1 MSYPNPPEDS
11 LNFQSGPV
19 VPDAGIYQTPSQ
31 SRATRARVLP
41 QVNSRILNQPAVQ
54 TAYNSFGL
62 EGLKSI
68 LLQELVHLDWAQLQD
83 EMVYLAEGA
92 NAHKEIKRALR
103 ATKMLASQ
111 WIEDPRQ
118 HEDVKAKCEYIF
130 GAISSF
136 GDIII
141 TPPETAASQMEG
153 VQVAFPS
160 MGTPDPVGAEV
171 ETVVERSSSILLMT
185 DIQGHLDRL
194 NEMLINT
201 QLVQERQGILHWT
214 APQNFYLVI
223 IGDLFNK
230 SPYSSWGDGVGMQTY
245 EVVKSLQRFIK
256 MSPQNI
262 LLTYGAYDL
271 DLATG
276 AAFDHPVSGFLGD
289 TLGVNAQAQALP
301 ALLSYLRGTAR
312 PESSDFAWVYVPE
325 SHAYVLK
332 EEYQEQGFPYL
343 SVPAVEI
350 EGVRQPDI
358 TALVNFYE
366 QLYARLLAPRAEER
380 PQTIQDIDAL
390 AAGLMPAATEQLN
403 LQSLT
408 SSLGRCLHYKGLLQG
423 SGTLRFLR
431 EQIAGMHILQ
441 LEGLEMFA
449 MHPEIQEITLD
460 MLLALKPRGEENWVA
475 PDLEQFLQQSRALVQ
490 RRIDPAGLLQRL
502 QQLHLSRLNDW
513 LALSEAHFYHRLV
526 QQRQLQNWVPEI
538 ISRRDE
544 KGFIEAYRQLRWE
557 LINEDPTGLAGYAIN
572 MDGIGR
578 RGEPLMRKMA
588 EVDERTRR
596 SYTKTFLMDLFR
608 EELPANV
615 NVQPEG
621 IIVEYPNTGTPGL
634 MISLLI
640 DPSVAIYR
648 DPKENLHM
656 PVKHAAWIEFSGW
669 QGY

>member
-1 MSYPNPPEDS
+1 MSYPNPLEDS
-11 LNFQSGPV
+11 LNFQSGPTF
-19 VPDAGIYQTPSQ
+19 PDAGIYQTPLQSKGSQ
-31 SRATRARVLP
+31 TRVLP
-41 QVNSRILNQPAVQ
+41 QVSSRILNQPTVQ
-54 TAYNSFGL
+54 TAYSSFGL

-68 LLQELVHLDWAQLQD
+68 LLQELVRLDWAQLQD

-118 HEDVKAKCEYIF
+118 NEDIKAKCEYIF

-141 TPPETAASQMEG
+141 APPETTASQMQG

-160 MGTPDPVGAEV
+160 MGAPEPVGAEV
-171 ETVVERSSSILLMT
+171 ETVVERASSILLMT

-194 NEMLINT
+194 NEMLLNT
-201 QLVQERQGILHWT
+201 QLVQDRQGVLHWT
-214 APQNFYLVI
+214 APPNFYLVI

-230 SPYSSWGDGVGMQTY
+230 SPYSSWGDGVGMETY
-245 EVVKSLQRFIK
+245 EVIKSLQRFMR
-256 MSPQNI
+256 MSPRNI
-262 LLTYGAYDL
+262 LLAYGAYDL

-289 TLGVNAQAQALP
+289 TLGVNAQAQAIP
-301 ALLSYLRGTAR
+301 ALLSYLRGTAQ
-312 PESSDFAWVYVPE
+312 PNSSDFAWVYIPE

-343 SVPAVEI
+343 SVPALDEA
-350 EGVRQPDI
+350 GVKQPDI
-358 TALVNFYE
+358 SALITFYE
-366 QLYARLLAPRAEER
+366 QLYQRLLAPRVEER
-380 PQTIQDIDAL
+380 PQTLQDLDTL
-390 AAGLMPAATEQLN
+390 ATGLLPPATEQLN
-403 LQSLT
+403 LQSLN

-460 MLLALKPRGEENWVA
+460 MLLALKPRGEDQWLA
-475 PDLEQFLQQSRALVQ
+475 PDLQPFLQQSRTLVQ
-490 RRIDPAGLLQRL
+490 RRLDPHRVLTLL
-502 QQLHLSRLNDW
+502 QQLRISRLNDW
-513 LALSEAHFYHRLV
+513 LALSEAHFYQRLV
-526 QQRQLQNWVPEI
+526 SLNQLQYWTPEI
-538 ISRRDE
+538 IGRRDE

-572 MDGIGR
+572 MDGISR

-588 EVDERTRR
+588 DVDERTRR

-608 EELPANV
+608 EELPASV

-621 IIVEYPNTGTPGL
+621 IVVEYPSTGTPGL

-669 QGY
+669 